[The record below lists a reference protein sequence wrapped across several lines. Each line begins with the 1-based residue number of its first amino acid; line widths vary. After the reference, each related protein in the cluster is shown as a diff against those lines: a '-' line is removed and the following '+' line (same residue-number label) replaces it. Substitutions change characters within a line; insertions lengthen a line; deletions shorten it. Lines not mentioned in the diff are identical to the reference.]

1 MVDLLSYQAKEKAF
15 MSSIQTTSLIKTN
28 KNFIVGYFQSKYHSN
43 VWSFMNNRTQVLK
56 RSIHG
61 AAHIRVV
68 PGNAKEELKKGIK
81 VDQYYYIT
89 ASTIKYGNQGWHL
102 SLRQDLLD
110 CISLSDV
117 PAENYHFLVL
127 LDKMALDITYSDLK
141 KMNHKCM
148 YNQLNQICLLYE
160 LDESKYFPKSMYKPT
175 FTNVKYDSAFAYY
188 EPNFKPECIGNVKY
202 AKKYV
207 KGLYCID
214 LYDEN
219 NNLIKEGVIKGVNMV
234 DLWNGL
240 KKAAGDSTQLDCSS
254 ATSFQNKFRKGRDV
268 KLTNKG
274 SKDVLLA
281 RIRQLEKRV
290 ETLEGE
296 VKELKEFRDE
306 AVRELKEVK
315 AKVEEFD
322 SLTQLDVATSL
333 QSFKV
338 LLYKHCAGG
347 KNKLTKDIV
356 EKEGYSDVFNYL
368 LSKGAITRVPSDN
381 YYFIHWNL
389 LKAA

>member
-1 MVDLLSYQAKEKAF
+1 
-15 MSSIQTTSLIKTN
+15 MSSLQTTSLIKAN

-43 VWSFMNNRTQVLK
+43 AWSFMNNRTQVLK

-68 PGNAKEELKKGIK
+68 PGNSQEELKKGIN
-81 VDQYYYIT
+81 VTQYYYVT

-127 LDKMALDITYSDLK
+127 LDKMALDITYKELK

-148 YNQLNQICLLYE
+148 YNQLNQVCLLYE
-160 LDESKYFPKSMYKPT
+160 LDESKYFSKSMYKPT
-175 FTNVKYDSAFAYY
+175 FTNIKYDSGNSFAYY
-188 EPNFKPECIGNVKY
+188 EPNFKPEFIGNVKY

-219 NNLIKEGVIKGVNMV
+219 NNLIKEEVIKGVNMA
-234 DLWNGL
+234 DLYDGL
-240 KKAAGDSTQLDCSS
+240 KKAAGDSTELDCSS

-268 KLTNKG
+268 KLTNKD

-290 ETLEGE
+290 EFLEE
-296 VKELKEFRDE
+296 ENKQLKVRVEKVEKAVVELKETKADKAE
-306 AVRELKEVK
+306 VLKKEDLLV
-315 AKVEEFD
+315 
-322 SLTQLDVATSL
+322 
-333 QSFKV
+333 FKNWV
-338 LLYKHCAGG
+338 VGYCACG

-368 LSKGAITRVPSDN
+368 LSKEVITRVPSDN

>member
-1 MVDLLSYQAKEKAF
+1 
-15 MSSIQTTSLIKTN
+15 MSSLQTTSLIKAN

-43 VWSFMNNRTQVLK
+43 AWSFMNNRTQVLK
-56 RSIHG
+56 RSSHG

-68 PGNAKEELKKGIK
+68 PGNSQEELKKGLN
-81 VDQYYYIT
+81 VTQYYYIT

-127 LDKMALDITYSDLK
+127 LDKMALDITYRELK

-148 YNQLNQICLLYE
+148 YNQLNQVCLLYE
-160 LDESKYFPKSMYKPT
+160 LDESKYFSKSMYKPT
-175 FTNVKYDSAFAYY
+175 FTNIKYDSGNSFAYY

-219 NNLIKEGVIKGVNMV
+219 NNLIKEEVIKGVNMA
-234 DLWNGL
+234 DLYDGL
-240 KKAAGDSTQLDCSS
+240 KKAAGDSTGLDCSS
-254 ATSFQNKFRKGRDV
+254 VTSFQNKFRKGRDV
-268 KLTNKG
+268 KLTNKD

-290 ETLEGE
+290 EFLEE
-296 VKELKEFRDE
+296 ENKQLKVRVEKVEKAVVELKET
-306 AVRELKEVK
+306 K
-315 AKVEEFD
+315 ADKVEVLKKED
-322 SLTQLDVATSL
+322 LLV
-333 QSFKV
+333 FKNWV
-338 LLYKHCAGG
+338 VEYCACG

-368 LSKGAITRVPSDN
+368 LSKEVITRIPSGN

>member
-1 MVDLLSYQAKEKAF
+1 
-15 MSSIQTTSLIKTN
+15 MSSLQTTSLIKAN

-43 VWSFMNNRTQVLK
+43 AWSFMNNRTQVLK

-68 PGNAKEELKKGIK
+68 PGNSQEELKKGIN
-81 VDQYYYIT
+81 VTQYYYVT

-127 LDKMALDITYSDLK
+127 LDKMALDITYKELK

-148 YNQLNQICLLYE
+148 YNQLNQVCLLYE

-175 FTNVKYDSAFAYY
+175 FTNVKYDGGNSFAYY

-219 NNLIKEGVIKGVNMV
+219 NNLIKEEVIKGVNMA
-234 DLWNGL
+234 DLYDGL
-240 KKAAGDSTQLDCSS
+240 KKAAGDSTELDCSS

-268 KLTNKG
+268 KLTNKD

-290 ETLEGE
+290 EFLEE
-296 VKELKEFRDE
+296 ENKQLKVRVEKVEKAVVELKETKADKAE
-306 AVRELKEVK
+306 VLKKEDLLVFK
-315 AKVEEFD
+315 NWVVE
-322 SLTQLDVATSL
+322 
-333 QSFKV
+333 
-338 LLYKHCAGG
+338 YCACG
-347 KNKLTKDIV
+347 KNKLTKDVV

-368 LSKGAITRVPSDN
+368 LSKEVITRVPSDN

>member
-1 MVDLLSYQAKEKAF
+1 
-15 MSSIQTTSLIKTN
+15 MSSLQTTSLIKAN

-43 VWSFMNNRTQVLK
+43 AWSFMNNRTQVLK

-68 PGNAKEELKKGIK
+68 PGNSQEELKKGIN
-81 VDQYYYIT
+81 VTQYYYIT

-127 LDKMALDITYSDLK
+127 LDKMALDITYRELK

-148 YNQLNQICLLYE
+148 YNQLNQVCLLYE
-160 LDESKYFPKSMYKPT
+160 LDESKYFSKSMYKPT
-175 FTNVKYDSAFAYY
+175 FTNIKYDGDNSFAYY

-219 NNLIKEGVIKGVNMV
+219 NNLIKEEVIKGVNMA
-234 DLWNGL
+234 DLYDGL
-240 KKAAGDSTQLDCSS
+240 KKAAGDSTELDCSS
-254 ATSFQNKFRKGRDV
+254 VTSFQNKFRKGRDV
-268 KLTNKG
+268 KLTNKD

-290 ETLEGE
+290 EFLEE
-296 VKELKEFRDE
+296 ENKQLKVRVEKVEKAVVELKET
-306 AVRELKEVK
+306 K
-315 AKVEEFD
+315 ADKVEVLKKED
-322 SLTQLDVATSL
+322 LLV
-333 QSFKV
+333 FKNWV
-338 LLYKHCAGG
+338 VEYCACG

-368 LSKGAITRVPSDN
+368 LSKEVITRVPSDN

>member
-1 MVDLLSYQAKEKAF
+1 
-15 MSSIQTTSLIKTN
+15 MSSLQTTSLIKAN

-43 VWSFMNNRTQVLK
+43 AWSFMNNRTQVLK

-68 PGNAKEELKKGIK
+68 PGNSHEELKKGIN
-81 VDQYYYIT
+81 VTQYYYVT

-127 LDKMALDITYSDLK
+127 LDKMALDITYRELK

-148 YNQLNQICLLYE
+148 YNQLNQVCLLYE

-175 FTNVKYDSAFAYY
+175 FTNIKYDSGNSFAYY
-188 EPNFKPECIGNVKY
+188 EPNFKPEFIGNVKY

-219 NNLIKEGVIKGVNMV
+219 NNLIKEEVIKGVNMA
-234 DLWNGL
+234 DLYNGL
-240 KKAAGDSTQLDCSS
+240 KKAAGDSTELDCSS

-268 KLTNKG
+268 KLTNKD

-290 ETLEGE
+290 EFLEE
-296 VKELKEFRDE
+296 ENKQLKVRVEKVEKAVVELKETKADKAE
-306 AVRELKEVK
+306 VLKKEDLLVFK
-315 AKVEEFD
+315 NWVVE
-322 SLTQLDVATSL
+322 
-333 QSFKV
+333 
-338 LLYKHCAGG
+338 YCACG

-368 LSKGAITRVPSDN
+368 LSKEVITRIPSGN

>member
-1 MVDLLSYQAKEKAF
+1 
-15 MSSIQTTSLIKTN
+15 MSSLQTTSLIKAN

-43 VWSFMNNRTQVLK
+43 AWSFMNNRTQVLK

-68 PGNAKEELKKGIK
+68 PGNSQEELKKGIN
-81 VDQYYYIT
+81 VTQYYYIT

-127 LDKMALDITYSDLK
+127 LDKMALDITYKELK

-148 YNQLNQICLLYE
+148 YNQLNQVCLLYE
-160 LDESKYFPKSMYKPT
+160 LDESKYFSKSMYKPT
-175 FTNVKYDSAFAYY
+175 FTNIKYDSGNSFAYY

-219 NNLIKEGVIKGVNMV
+219 NNLIKEEVIKGVNMA
-234 DLWNGL
+234 DLYDGL
-240 KKAAGDSTQLDCSS
+240 KKAAGDSTELDCSS
-254 ATSFQNKFRKGRDV
+254 VTSFQNKFRKGRDV
-268 KLTNKG
+268 KLTNKD

-290 ETLEGE
+290 EFLEE
-296 VKELKEFRDE
+296 ENKQLKVRVEKVEKAVVELKET
-306 AVRELKEVK
+306 K
-315 AKVEEFD
+315 ADKVEVLKKED
-322 SLTQLDVATSL
+322 LLV
-333 QSFKV
+333 FKNWV
-338 LLYKHCAGG
+338 VGYCACG
-347 KNKLTKDIV
+347 KNKLTKDVV

-368 LSKGAITRVPSDN
+368 LSKEVITRIPSGN

>member
-1 MVDLLSYQAKEKAF
+1 
-15 MSSIQTTSLIKTN
+15 MSSLQTTSLIKAN

-43 VWSFMNNRTQVLK
+43 AWSFMNNRTQVLK

-68 PGNAKEELKKGIK
+68 PGNSQEELKKGIN
-81 VDQYYYIT
+81 VTQYYYVT
-89 ASTIKYGNQGWHL
+89 ASTIKYGNQGWYL

-127 LDKMALDITYSDLK
+127 LDKMALDITYRELK
-141 KMNHKCM
+141 KMSHKCM
-148 YNQLNQICLLYE
+148 YNQLNQVCLLYE
-160 LDESKYFPKSMYKPT
+160 LDESKYFSKSMYKPT
-175 FTNVKYDSAFAYY
+175 FTNIKYDSGNSFAYY
-188 EPNFKPECIGNVKY
+188 EPNFKPEFIGNVKY

-219 NNLIKEGVIKGVNMV
+219 NNLIKEEVIKGVNMA
-234 DLWNGL
+234 DLYDGL

-254 ATSFQNKFRKGRDV
+254 VTSFQNKFRKGRDV
-268 KLTNKG
+268 KLTNKD

-290 ETLEGE
+290 EFLEE
-296 VKELKEFRDE
+296 ENKQLKVRVEKVEKAVVELKETKADKAE
-306 AVRELKEVK
+306 VLKKEDLLVFK
-315 AKVEEFD
+315 NWVVE
-322 SLTQLDVATSL
+322 
-333 QSFKV
+333 
-338 LLYKHCAGG
+338 YCACG

-368 LSKGAITRVPSDN
+368 LSKEVITRIPSGN

>member
-1 MVDLLSYQAKEKAF
+1 
-15 MSSIQTTSLIKTN
+15 MSSLQTTSLIKAN

-43 VWSFMNNRTQVLK
+43 AWSFMNNRTQVLK

-68 PGNAKEELKKGIK
+68 PGNSQEELKKGLN
-81 VDQYYYIT
+81 VTQYYYIT

-127 LDKMALDITYSDLK
+127 LDKMALDITYRELK

-148 YNQLNQICLLYE
+148 YNQLNQVCLLYE
-160 LDESKYFPKSMYKPT
+160 LDESKYFSKSMYKPT
-175 FTNVKYDSAFAYY
+175 FTNIKYDSGNSFAYY

-219 NNLIKEGVIKGVNMV
+219 NNLIKEEVIKGVNMA
-234 DLWNGL
+234 DLYDGL
-240 KKAAGDSTQLDCSS
+240 KKAAGDSTELDCSS
-254 ATSFQNKFRKGRDV
+254 VTSFQNKFRKGRDV
-268 KLTNKG
+268 KLTNKD

-290 ETLEGE
+290 EFLEE
-296 VKELKEFRDE
+296 ENKQLKVRVEKVEKAVVELKET
-306 AVRELKEVK
+306 K
-315 AKVEEFD
+315 ADKVEVLKKED
-322 SLTQLDVATSL
+322 LLV
-333 QSFKV
+333 FKNWV
-338 LLYKHCAGG
+338 VEYCACG

-368 LSKGAITRVPSDN
+368 LSKEVITRVPSDN

>member
-1 MVDLLSYQAKEKAF
+1 
-15 MSSIQTTSLIKTN
+15 MSSIQTTSLIKAN

-43 VWSFMNNRTQVLK
+43 AWSFMNNRTQVLK

-68 PGNAKEELKKGIK
+68 PGNSQEELKKGLN
-81 VDQYYYIT
+81 VTQYYYVT

-127 LDKMALDITYSDLK
+127 LDKMALDITYKELK
-141 KMNHKCM
+141 KMSHKCM
-148 YNQLNQICLLYE
+148 YNQLNQVCLLYE
-160 LDESKYFPKSMYKPT
+160 LDESKYFSKSMYKPT
-175 FTNVKYDSAFAYY
+175 FTNTKYDSGNSFAYY

-219 NNLIKEGVIKGVNMV
+219 NNLIKEEVIKGVNMA
-234 DLWNGL
+234 DLYDGL

-254 ATSFQNKFRKGRDV
+254 VTSFQNKFRKGRDV
-268 KLTNKG
+268 KLTNKD

-290 ETLEGE
+290 EFLEE
-296 VKELKEFRDE
+296 ENKQLKVRVEKVEKAVVELKETKADKAE
-306 AVRELKEVK
+306 VLKKEDLLVFK
-315 AKVEEFD
+315 NWVVE
-322 SLTQLDVATSL
+322 
-333 QSFKV
+333 
-338 LLYKHCAGG
+338 YCACG

-368 LSKGAITRVPSDN
+368 LSKEVITRIPSGN

>member
-1 MVDLLSYQAKEKAF
+1 
-15 MSSIQTTSLIKTN
+15 MSSLQTTSLIKAN

-43 VWSFMNNRTQVLK
+43 AWSFMNNRTQVLK

-68 PGNAKEELKKGIK
+68 PGNSQEELKKGIN
-81 VDQYYYIT
+81 VTQYYYVT

-127 LDKMALDITYSDLK
+127 LDKMALDITYKELK

-148 YNQLNQICLLYE
+148 YNQLNQVCLLYE

-175 FTNVKYDSAFAYY
+175 FTNIKYDRGNSFAYY
-188 EPNFKPECIGNVKY
+188 EPNFKPEFIGNVKY

-219 NNLIKEGVIKGVNMV
+219 NNLIKEEVIKGVNMA
-234 DLWNGL
+234 DLYDGL
-240 KKAAGDSTQLDCSS
+240 KKAAGDSTELDCSS
-254 ATSFQNKFRKGRDV
+254 VTSFQNKFRKGRDV
-268 KLTNKG
+268 KLTNKD

-290 ETLEGE
+290 EFLEE
-296 VKELKEFRDE
+296 ENKQLKVRVEKVEKAVVELKETKADKAE
-306 AVRELKEVK
+306 VVKKEDLLAFKNWVVK
-315 AKVEEFD
+315 
-322 SLTQLDVATSL
+322 
-333 QSFKV
+333 
-338 LLYKHCAGG
+338 YCAEG

-368 LSKGAITRVPSDN
+368 LSKEVITRVPSDN

>member
-1 MVDLLSYQAKEKAF
+1 
-15 MSSIQTTSLIKTN
+15 MSSLQTTSLIKAN

-43 VWSFMNNRTQVLK
+43 AWSFMNNRTQVLK

-68 PGNAKEELKKGIK
+68 PGNSQEELKRGLN
-81 VDQYYYIT
+81 VTQYYYVT

-127 LDKMALDITYSDLK
+127 LDKMALDITYRELK

-148 YNQLNQICLLYE
+148 YNQLNQVCLLYE
-160 LDESKYFPKSMYKPT
+160 LDESKYFSKSMYKPT
-175 FTNVKYDSAFAYY
+175 FTNIKYDRGNSFAYY
-188 EPNFKPECIGNVKY
+188 EPNFKPEFIGNVKY

-219 NNLIKEGVIKGVNMV
+219 NNLIKEEVIKGVNMA
-234 DLWNGL
+234 DLYDGL
-240 KKAAGDSTQLDCSS
+240 KKAAGDSTELDCSS
-254 ATSFQNKFRKGRDV
+254 VTSFQNKFRKGRDV
-268 KLTNKG
+268 KLTNKD

-290 ETLEGE
+290 EFLEE
-296 VKELKEFRDE
+296 ENKQLKVRVEKVEKAVVELKETKADKAE
-306 AVRELKEVK
+306 VLKKEDLLVFK
-315 AKVEEFD
+315 NWVVE
-322 SLTQLDVATSL
+322 
-333 QSFKV
+333 
-338 LLYKHCAGG
+338 YCACG

-368 LSKGAITRVPSDN
+368 LSKEVITRVPSDN

>member
-1 MVDLLSYQAKEKAF
+1 
-15 MSSIQTTSLIKTN
+15 MSSLQTTSLIKAN

-43 VWSFMNNRTQVLK
+43 AWSFMNNRTQVLK

-68 PGNAKEELKKGIK
+68 PGNSQEELKKGIN
-81 VDQYYYIT
+81 VTQYYYIT

-127 LDKMALDITYSDLK
+127 LDKMALDITYKELK

-148 YNQLNQICLLYE
+148 YNQLNQVCLLYE
-160 LDESKYFPKSMYKPT
+160 LDESKYFSKSMYKPT
-175 FTNVKYDSAFAYY
+175 FTNVKYDGGNSFAYY

-219 NNLIKEGVIKGVNMV
+219 NNLIKEEVIKGVNMA
-234 DLWNGL
+234 DLYDGL
-240 KKAAGDSTQLDCSS
+240 KKAAGDSTELDCSS

-268 KLTNKG
+268 KLTNKD

-290 ETLEGE
+290 EFLEE
-296 VKELKEFRDE
+296 ENKQLKVRVEKVEKAVVELKET
-306 AVRELKEVK
+306 K
-315 AKVEEFD
+315 ADKVEVLKKED
-322 SLTQLDVATSL
+322 LLV
-333 QSFKV
+333 FKNWV
-338 LLYKHCAGG
+338 VEYCACG

-368 LSKGAITRVPSDN
+368 LGKEVITRIPSGN

>member
-1 MVDLLSYQAKEKAF
+1 
-15 MSSIQTTSLIKTN
+15 MSSLQTTSLIKAN

-43 VWSFMNNRTQVLK
+43 AWSFMNNRTQVLK

-68 PGNAKEELKKGIK
+68 PGNSQEELKKGIN
-81 VDQYYYIT
+81 VTQYYYIT

-127 LDKMALDITYSDLK
+127 LDKMALDITYRELK

-148 YNQLNQICLLYE
+148 YNQLNQVCLLYE
-160 LDESKYFPKSMYKPT
+160 LDESKYFSKSMYKPT
-175 FTNVKYDSAFAYY
+175 FTNIKYDGDNSFAYY

-219 NNLIKEGVIKGVNMV
+219 NNLIKEEVIKGVNMA
-234 DLWNGL
+234 DLYDGL
-240 KKAAGDSTQLDCSS
+240 KKAAGDSTELDCSS
-254 ATSFQNKFRKGRDV
+254 VTSFQNKFRKGRDV
-268 KLTNKG
+268 KLTNKD

-290 ETLEGE
+290 EFLEE
-296 VKELKEFRDE
+296 ENKQLKVRVEKVEKAVVELKET
-306 AVRELKEVK
+306 K
-315 AKVEEFD
+315 ADKVEVLKKED
-322 SLTQLDVATSL
+322 LLV
-333 QSFKV
+333 FKNWV
-338 LLYKHCAGG
+338 VEYCACG

-356 EKEGYSDVFNYL
+356 EKEGYSDAFNYL
-368 LSKGAITRVPSDN
+368 LSKEVITRIPSGN

>member
-1 MVDLLSYQAKEKAF
+1 
-15 MSSIQTTSLIKTN
+15 MSSIQTTSLIKAN

-43 VWSFMNNRTQVLK
+43 AWSFMNNRTQVLK

-68 PGNAKEELKKGIK
+68 PGNSQEELKRGLN
-81 VDQYYYIT
+81 VTQYYYVT

-127 LDKMALDITYSDLK
+127 LDKMALDITYKELK

-148 YNQLNQICLLYE
+148 YNQLNQVCLLYE

-175 FTNVKYDSAFAYY
+175 FTNIKYDSGNSFAYY

-219 NNLIKEGVIKGVNMV
+219 NNLIKEEVIKGVNMA
-234 DLWNGL
+234 DLYDGL

-254 ATSFQNKFRKGRDV
+254 VTSFQNKFRKGRDV
-268 KLTNKG
+268 KLTNKD

-290 ETLEGE
+290 EFLEE
-296 VKELKEFRDE
+296 ENKQLKVRVEKVEKAVVELKETKADKAE
-306 AVRELKEVK
+306 VLKKEDLLVFK
-315 AKVEEFD
+315 NWVVE
-322 SLTQLDVATSL
+322 
-333 QSFKV
+333 
-338 LLYKHCAGG
+338 YCACG

-368 LSKGAITRVPSDN
+368 LSKEVITRIPSGN

>member
-1 MVDLLSYQAKEKAF
+1 
-15 MSSIQTTSLIKTN
+15 MSSLQTTSLIKAN

-43 VWSFMNNRTQVLK
+43 AWSFMNNRTQVLK

-68 PGNAKEELKKGIK
+68 PGNSQEELKRGLN
-81 VDQYYYIT
+81 VTQYYYVT

-127 LDKMALDITYSDLK
+127 LDKMALDITYKELK

-148 YNQLNQICLLYE
+148 YNQLNQVCLLYE
-160 LDESKYFPKSMYKPT
+160 LDESKYFSKSMYKPT
-175 FTNVKYDSAFAYY
+175 FTNIKYDGDNSFAYY
-188 EPNFKPECIGNVKY
+188 EPNFKPEYIGNVKY

-219 NNLIKEGVIKGVNMV
+219 NNLIKEEVIKGVNMA
-234 DLWNGL
+234 DLYDGL

-254 ATSFQNKFRKGRDV
+254 VTSFQNKFRKGRDV
-268 KLTNKG
+268 KLTNKD

-290 ETLEGE
+290 EFLEE
-296 VKELKEFRDE
+296 ENKQLKVRVEKVEKAVVELKETKADKAE
-306 AVRELKEVK
+306 VLKKEDLLVFK
-315 AKVEEFD
+315 NWVVE
-322 SLTQLDVATSL
+322 
-333 QSFKV
+333 
-338 LLYKHCAGG
+338 YCACG

-368 LSKGAITRVPSDN
+368 LSKEVITRIPSGN

>member
-1 MVDLLSYQAKEKAF
+1 
-15 MSSIQTTSLIKTN
+15 MSSLQTTSLIKAN

-43 VWSFMNNRTQVLK
+43 AWSFMNNRTQVLK

-68 PGNAKEELKKGIK
+68 PGNSQEELKKGIN
-81 VDQYYYIT
+81 VTQYYYVT

-127 LDKMALDITYSDLK
+127 LDKMALDITYRELK

-148 YNQLNQICLLYE
+148 YNQLNQVCLLYE
-160 LDESKYFPKSMYKPT
+160 LDESKYFSKSMYKPT
-175 FTNVKYDSAFAYY
+175 FTNIKYDGDNSFAYY

-219 NNLIKEGVIKGVNMV
+219 NNLIKEEVIKGVNMA
-234 DLWNGL
+234 DLYDGL
-240 KKAAGDSTQLDCSS
+240 KKAAGDSTELDCSS
-254 ATSFQNKFRKGRDV
+254 VTSFQNKFRKGRDV
-268 KLTNKG
+268 KLTNKD

-290 ETLEGE
+290 EFLEE
-296 VKELKEFRDE
+296 ENKQLKVRVEKVEKAVVELKET
-306 AVRELKEVK
+306 K
-315 AKVEEFD
+315 ADKVEVLKKED
-322 SLTQLDVATSL
+322 LLV
-333 QSFKV
+333 FKNWV
-338 LLYKHCAGG
+338 VEYCACG

-368 LSKGAITRVPSDN
+368 LSKEVITRVPSDN

>member
-1 MVDLLSYQAKEKAF
+1 
-15 MSSIQTTSLIKTN
+15 MSSIQTTSLIKAN

-43 VWSFMNNRTQVLK
+43 AWSFMNNRTQVLK

-68 PGNAKEELKKGIK
+68 PGNSQEELKRGLN
-81 VDQYYYIT
+81 VTQYYYVT

-127 LDKMALDITYSDLK
+127 LDKMALDITYKELK

-148 YNQLNQICLLYE
+148 YNQLNQVCLLYE
-160 LDESKYFPKSMYKPT
+160 LDESKYFSKSMYKPI
-175 FTNVKYDSAFAYY
+175 FTNIKYDSGNPFAYY
-188 EPNFKPECIGNVKY
+188 EPNFKPEFIGNVKY

-219 NNLIKEGVIKGVNMV
+219 NNLIKEEVIKGVNMA
-234 DLWNGL
+234 DLYDGL

-254 ATSFQNKFRKGRDV
+254 VTSFQNKFRKGRDV
-268 KLTNKG
+268 KLTNKD

-290 ETLEGE
+290 EFLEE
-296 VKELKEFRDE
+296 ENKQLKVRVEKVEKAVVELKET
-306 AVRELKEVK
+306 K
-315 AKVEEFD
+315 ADKVEVLKKED
-322 SLTQLDVATSL
+322 LLV
-333 QSFKV
+333 FKNWV
-338 LLYKHCAGG
+338 VEYCACG

-368 LSKGAITRVPSDN
+368 LSKEVITRIPSGN

>member
-1 MVDLLSYQAKEKAF
+1 
-15 MSSIQTTSLIKTN
+15 MSSIQTTSLIKAN

-43 VWSFMNNRTQVLK
+43 AWSFMNNRTQVLK

-81 VDQYYYIT
+81 VDQYYYVT
-89 ASTIKYGNQGWHL
+89 ASTIKYGNQGWYL

-127 LDKMALDITYSDLK
+127 LDKMALDITYSELK

-148 YNQLNQICLLYE
+148 YNQLNQVCLLYE

-175 FTNVKYDSAFAYY
+175 FTNTKYDSGNSFAYY

-219 NNLIKEGVIKGVNMV
+219 NNLIKEEVIKGVNMA
-234 DLWNGL
+234 DLYDGL
-240 KKAAGDSTQLDCSS
+240 KKAAGDSAQLDCSS
-254 ATSFQNKFRKGRDV
+254 VTSFQNKFRKGRDV
-268 KLTNKG
+268 KLTNKD

-290 ETLEGE
+290 EYLEGE
-296 VKELKEFRDE
+296 NKQLKVRVEKVEKDVAELKETKADKAE
-306 AVRELKEVK
+306 VVKKEDLLAFKNWVVK
-315 AKVEEFD
+315 
-322 SLTQLDVATSL
+322 
-333 QSFKV
+333 
-338 LLYKHCAGG
+338 YCAED
-347 KNKLTKDIV
+347 KNKLTKDIA
-356 EKEGYSDVFNYL
+356 EKEGYSDVLNYL
-368 LSKGAITRVPSDN
+368 LSKGVITKVPSGN

-389 LKAA
+389 FKAA

>member
-1 MVDLLSYQAKEKAF
+1 
-15 MSSIQTTSLIKTN
+15 MSSIQTTSLIKAN

-43 VWSFMNNRTQVLK
+43 AWSFMNNRTQVLK

-68 PGNAKEELKKGIK
+68 PGNSQEELKKGIN
-81 VDQYYYIT
+81 VTQYYYVT

-127 LDKMALDITYSDLK
+127 LDKMALDITYRELK

-148 YNQLNQICLLYE
+148 YNQLNQVCLLYE
-160 LDESKYFPKSMYKPT
+160 LDESKYFSKSMYKPT
-175 FTNVKYDSAFAYY
+175 FTNIKYDGDNSFAYY

-219 NNLIKEGVIKGVNMV
+219 NNLIKEEVIKGVNMA
-234 DLWNGL
+234 DLYDGL

-254 ATSFQNKFRKGRDV
+254 VTSFQNKFRKGRDV
-268 KLTNKG
+268 KLTNKD

-290 ETLEGE
+290 EFLEE
-296 VKELKEFRDE
+296 ENKQLKVRVEKVEKAVVELKETKADKAE
-306 AVRELKEVK
+306 VLKKEDLLVFK
-315 AKVEEFD
+315 NWVVE
-322 SLTQLDVATSL
+322 
-333 QSFKV
+333 
-338 LLYKHCAGG
+338 YCACG

-368 LSKGAITRVPSDN
+368 LSKEVITRVPSDN

>member
-1 MVDLLSYQAKEKAF
+1 
-15 MSSIQTTSLIKTN
+15 MSSLQTTSLIKAN

-43 VWSFMNNRTQVLK
+43 AWSFMNNRTQVLK

-68 PGNAKEELKKGIK
+68 PGNSQEELKKGIN
-81 VDQYYYIT
+81 VTQYYYIT

-127 LDKMALDITYSDLK
+127 LDKMALDITYRELK
-141 KMNHKCM
+141 KMDHKCM
-148 YNQLNQICLLYE
+148 YNQLNQVCLLYE
-160 LDESKYFPKSMYKPT
+160 LDESKYFSKSMYKPT
-175 FTNVKYDSAFAYY
+175 FTNVKYDGGNSFAYY

-219 NNLIKEGVIKGVNMV
+219 NNLIKEEVIKGVNMA
-234 DLWNGL
+234 DLYDGL
-240 KKAAGDSTQLDCSS
+240 KKAAGDSTELDCSS
-254 ATSFQNKFRKGRDV
+254 VTSFQNKFRKGRDV
-268 KLTNKG
+268 KLTNKD

-290 ETLEGE
+290 EFLEE
-296 VKELKEFRDE
+296 ENKQLKVRVEKVEKAVVELKETKADKAE
-306 AVRELKEVK
+306 VLKKEDLLVFK
-315 AKVEEFD
+315 NWVVEYCAK
-322 SLTQLDVATSL
+322 
-333 QSFKV
+333 
-338 LLYKHCAGG
+338 G

-368 LSKGAITRVPSDN
+368 LSKEVITRVPSDN

>member
-1 MVDLLSYQAKEKAF
+1 
-15 MSSIQTTSLIKTN
+15 MSSIQTTSLIKAN

-43 VWSFMNNRTQVLK
+43 AWSFMNNRTQVLK

-68 PGNAKEELKKGIK
+68 PGNSQEELKKGLN
-81 VDQYYYIT
+81 VTQYYYVT

-127 LDKMALDITYSDLK
+127 LDKMALDITYKELK

-148 YNQLNQICLLYE
+148 YNQLNQVCLLYE
-160 LDESKYFPKSMYKPT
+160 LDESKYFSKSMYKPI
-175 FTNVKYDSAFAYY
+175 FTNIKYDSGNSFAYY
-188 EPNFKPECIGNVKY
+188 EPNFKPEFIGNVKY

-219 NNLIKEGVIKGVNMV
+219 NNLIKEEVIKGVNMA
-234 DLWNGL
+234 DLYDGL

-254 ATSFQNKFRKGRDV
+254 VTSFQNKFRKGRDV
-268 KLTNKG
+268 KLTNKD

-290 ETLEGE
+290 EFLEE
-296 VKELKEFRDE
+296 ENKQLKVRVEKVEKAVVELKETKADKAE
-306 AVRELKEVK
+306 VLKKEDLLVFK
-315 AKVEEFD
+315 NWVVE
-322 SLTQLDVATSL
+322 
-333 QSFKV
+333 
-338 LLYKHCAGG
+338 YCACG

-368 LSKGAITRVPSDN
+368 LSKEVITRVPSDN

>member
-1 MVDLLSYQAKEKAF
+1 
-15 MSSIQTTSLIKTN
+15 MSSLQTTSLIKAN

-43 VWSFMNNRTQVLK
+43 AWSFMNNRTQVLK

-68 PGNAKEELKKGIK
+68 PGNSQEELKKGIN
-81 VDQYYYIT
+81 VTQYYYIT

-127 LDKMALDITYSDLK
+127 LDKMALDITYRELK
-141 KMNHKCM
+141 KMDHKCM
-148 YNQLNQICLLYE
+148 YNQLNQVCLLYE
-160 LDESKYFPKSMYKPT
+160 LDESKYFSKSMYKPT
-175 FTNVKYDSAFAYY
+175 FTNVKYDGGNSFAYY

-219 NNLIKEGVIKGVNMV
+219 NNLIKEEVIKGVNMA
-234 DLWNGL
+234 DLYDGL
-240 KKAAGDSTQLDCSS
+240 KKAAGDSTELDCSS
-254 ATSFQNKFRKGRDV
+254 VTSFQNKFRKGRDV
-268 KLTNKG
+268 KLTNKD

-290 ETLEGE
+290 EFLEE
-296 VKELKEFRDE
+296 ENKQLKVRVEKVEKAVVELKETKADKAE
-306 AVRELKEVK
+306 VLKKEDLLVFK
-315 AKVEEFD
+315 NWVVE
-322 SLTQLDVATSL
+322 
-333 QSFKV
+333 
-338 LLYKHCAGG
+338 YCACG

-368 LSKGAITRVPSDN
+368 LSKEVITRVPSDN

>member
-1 MVDLLSYQAKEKAF
+1 
-15 MSSIQTTSLIKTN
+15 MSSLQTTSLIKAN

-43 VWSFMNNRTQVLK
+43 AWSFMNNRTQVLK

-68 PGNAKEELKKGIK
+68 PGNSQEELKRGLN
-81 VDQYYYIT
+81 VTQYYYVT

-127 LDKMALDITYSDLK
+127 LDKMALDITYKELK

-148 YNQLNQICLLYE
+148 YNQLNQVCLLYE

-175 FTNVKYDSAFAYY
+175 FTNIKYDSGNSFAYY

-219 NNLIKEGVIKGVNMV
+219 NNLIKEEVIKGVNMA
-234 DLWNGL
+234 DLYDGL

-254 ATSFQNKFRKGRDV
+254 VTSFQNKFRKGRDV
-268 KLTNKG
+268 KLTNKD

-290 ETLEGE
+290 EFLEE
-296 VKELKEFRDE
+296 ENKQLKVRVEKVEKAVVELKETKADKAE
-306 AVRELKEVK
+306 VLKKEDLLVFK
-315 AKVEEFD
+315 NWVVE
-322 SLTQLDVATSL
+322 
-333 QSFKV
+333 
-338 LLYKHCAGG
+338 YCACG

-368 LSKGAITRVPSDN
+368 LSKEVITRIPSGN

>member
-1 MVDLLSYQAKEKAF
+1 
-15 MSSIQTTSLIKTN
+15 MSSLQTTSLIKAN

-43 VWSFMNNRTQVLK
+43 AWSFMNNRTQVLK

-68 PGNAKEELKKGIK
+68 PGNSQEELKRGLN
-81 VDQYYYIT
+81 VTQYYYIT

-102 SLRQDLLD
+102 SLRQDLLN
-110 CISLSDV
+110 CISVSDV
-117 PAENYHFLVL
+117 PAENYHFLVI
-127 LDKMALDITYSDLK
+127 LDKMAMDITYSDLK
-141 KMNHKCM
+141 KMSHKCM
-148 YNQLNQICLLYE
+148 YNQMNQVCLLYE
-160 LDESKYFPKSMYKPT
+160 LDESKYFSKSMYKPT
-175 FTNVKYDSAFAYY
+175 FTNIKYDGDNSFAYY

-219 NNLIKEGVIKGVNMV
+219 NNLIKEEVIKGVNMA
-234 DLWNGL
+234 DLYDGL
-240 KKAAGDSTQLDCSS
+240 KKAAGDSTELDCSS
-254 ATSFQNKFRKGRDV
+254 VTSFQNKFRKGRDV
-268 KLTNKG
+268 KLTNKD

-290 ETLEGE
+290 EFLEE
-296 VKELKEFRDE
+296 ENKQLKVRVEKVEKAVVELKET
-306 AVRELKEVK
+306 K
-315 AKVEEFD
+315 ADKVEVLKKED
-322 SLTQLDVATSL
+322 LLV
-333 QSFKV
+333 FKNWV
-338 LLYKHCAGG
+338 VEYCAKG

-368 LSKGAITRVPSDN
+368 LSKEVITRVPSDN

>member
-1 MVDLLSYQAKEKAF
+1 
-15 MSSIQTTSLIKTN
+15 MSSLQTTSLIKAN

-43 VWSFMNNRTQVLK
+43 AWSFMNNRTQVLK

-68 PGNAKEELKKGIK
+68 PGNSQEELKKGIN
-81 VDQYYYIT
+81 VTQYYYVT

-127 LDKMALDITYSDLK
+127 LDKMALDITYKELK

-148 YNQLNQICLLYE
+148 YNQLNQVCLLYE
-160 LDESKYFPKSMYKPT
+160 LDESKYFPKSMYKPA
-175 FTNVKYDSAFAYY
+175 FTNIKYDSGNSFAYY

-219 NNLIKEGVIKGVNMV
+219 NNLIKEEVIKGVNMA
-234 DLWNGL
+234 DLYDGL
-240 KKAAGDSTQLDCSS
+240 KKAAGDSTELDCSS

-268 KLTNKG
+268 KLTNKD

-290 ETLEGE
+290 EFLEE
-296 VKELKEFRDE
+296 ENKQLKVRVEKVEKAVVELKETKADKAE
-306 AVRELKEVK
+306 VLKKEDLLVFK
-315 AKVEEFD
+315 NWVVE
-322 SLTQLDVATSL
+322 
-333 QSFKV
+333 
-338 LLYKHCAGG
+338 YCACG

-368 LSKGAITRVPSDN
+368 LSKEVITRVPSDN

>member
-1 MVDLLSYQAKEKAF
+1 
-15 MSSIQTTSLIKTN
+15 MSSIQTTSLIKAN

-43 VWSFMNNRTQVLK
+43 AWSFMNNRTQVLK

-68 PGNAKEELKKGIK
+68 PGNSQEELKRGLN
-81 VDQYYYIT
+81 VTQYYYIT

-127 LDKMALDITYSDLK
+127 LDKMALDITYKELK

-148 YNQLNQICLLYE
+148 YNQLNQVCLLYE
-160 LDESKYFPKSMYKPT
+160 LDESKYFSKSMYKPT
-175 FTNVKYDSAFAYY
+175 FTNTKYDGDNSFAYY

-219 NNLIKEGVIKGVNMV
+219 NNLVKEEVIKGVNMA
-234 DLWNGL
+234 DLYDGL
-240 KKAAGDSTQLDCSS
+240 KKAAGDSTELDCSS
-254 ATSFQNKFRKGRDV
+254 VTSFQNKFRKGRDV
-268 KLTNKG
+268 KLTNKD

-290 ETLEGE
+290 EFLEE
-296 VKELKEFRDE
+296 ENKQLKVRVEKVEKAVVELKETKADKAE
-306 AVRELKEVK
+306 VLKKEDLLVFK
-315 AKVEEFD
+315 NWVVE
-322 SLTQLDVATSL
+322 
-333 QSFKV
+333 
-338 LLYKHCAGG
+338 YCACG
-347 KNKLTKDIV
+347 KNKLTKDVV

-368 LSKGAITRVPSDN
+368 LSKEVITRIPSGN

>member
-1 MVDLLSYQAKEKAF
+1 
-15 MSSIQTTSLIKTN
+15 MSSIQTTSLIKAN

-43 VWSFMNNRTQVLK
+43 AWSFMNNRTQVLK

-68 PGNAKEELKKGIK
+68 PGNSQEELKRGLN
-81 VDQYYYIT
+81 VTQYYYVT

-127 LDKMALDITYSDLK
+127 LDKMALDITYKELK

-148 YNQLNQICLLYE
+148 YNQLNQVCLLYE
-160 LDESKYFPKSMYKPT
+160 LDESKYFSKSMYKPT
-175 FTNVKYDSAFAYY
+175 FTNIKYDSGNSFAYY

-219 NNLIKEGVIKGVNMV
+219 NNLIKEEVIKGVNMA
-234 DLWNGL
+234 DLYDGL
-240 KKAAGDSTQLDCSS
+240 KKAAGDSTELDCSS
-254 ATSFQNKFRKGRDV
+254 VTSFQNKFRKGRDV
-268 KLTNKG
+268 KLTNKD

-290 ETLEGE
+290 EFLEE
-296 VKELKEFRDE
+296 ENKQLKVRVEKVEKAVVELKET
-306 AVRELKEVK
+306 K
-315 AKVEEFD
+315 ADKVEVLKKED
-322 SLTQLDVATSL
+322 LLV
-333 QSFKV
+333 FKNWV
-338 LLYKHCAGG
+338 VEYCACG

-368 LSKGAITRVPSDN
+368 LSKEVITRVPSDN

>member
-1 MVDLLSYQAKEKAF
+1 
-15 MSSIQTTSLIKTN
+15 MSSLQTTSLIKAN

-43 VWSFMNNRTQVLK
+43 AWSFMNNRTQVLK

-68 PGNAKEELKKGIK
+68 PGNSQEELKKGIN
-81 VDQYYYIT
+81 VTQYYYVT

-127 LDKMALDITYSDLK
+127 LDKMALDITYKELK

-148 YNQLNQICLLYE
+148 YNQLNQVCLLYE

-175 FTNVKYDSAFAYY
+175 FTNIKYDSGNSFAYY
-188 EPNFKPECIGNVKY
+188 EPNFKPEFIGNVKY

-219 NNLIKEGVIKGVNMV
+219 NNLIKEEVIKGVNMA
-234 DLWNGL
+234 DLYNGL
-240 KKAAGDSTQLDCSS
+240 KKAAGDSTELDCSS

-268 KLTNKG
+268 KLTNKD

-290 ETLEGE
+290 EFLEE
-296 VKELKEFRDE
+296 ENKQLKVRVEKVEKAVVELKETKADKAE
-306 AVRELKEVK
+306 VLKKEDLLVFK
-315 AKVEEFD
+315 NWVVE
-322 SLTQLDVATSL
+322 
-333 QSFKV
+333 
-338 LLYKHCAGG
+338 YCACG
-347 KNKLTKDIV
+347 KNKLTKDVV

-368 LSKGAITRVPSDN
+368 LSKEVITRIPSGN

>member
-1 MVDLLSYQAKEKAF
+1 
-15 MSSIQTTSLIKTN
+15 MSSIQTTSLIKAN

-43 VWSFMNNRTQVLK
+43 AWSFMNNRTQVLK

-68 PGNAKEELKKGIK
+68 PGNAQEELKKGIK
-81 VDQYYYIT
+81 VDQYYYVT
-89 ASTIKYGNQGWHL
+89 ASTIKYGNQGWYL

-127 LDKMALDITYSDLK
+127 LDKMALDITYSELK

-148 YNQLNQICLLYE
+148 YNQLNQVCLLYE

-175 FTNVKYDSAFAYY
+175 FTNTKYDSGNSFAYY

-219 NNLIKEGVIKGVNMV
+219 NNLIKEEVIKGVNMA
-234 DLWNGL
+234 DLYDGL
-240 KKAAGDSTQLDCSS
+240 KKAAGDSAQLDCSS
-254 ATSFQNKFRKGRDV
+254 VTSFQNKFRKGRDV
-268 KLTNKG
+268 KLTNKD

-290 ETLEGE
+290 EYLEGE
-296 VKELKEFRDE
+296 NKQLKVRVEKVEKDVAELKETKADKAE
-306 AVRELKEVK
+306 VVKKEDLLAFKNWVVK
-315 AKVEEFD
+315 
-322 SLTQLDVATSL
+322 
-333 QSFKV
+333 
-338 LLYKHCAGG
+338 YCAED
-347 KNKLTKDIV
+347 KNKLTKDIA
-356 EKEGYSDVFNYL
+356 EKEGYSDVLNYL
-368 LSKGAITRVPSDN
+368 LSKGVITKVPSGN

-389 LKAA
+389 FKAA

>member
-1 MVDLLSYQAKEKAF
+1 
-15 MSSIQTTSLIKTN
+15 MSSLQTTSLIKAN

-43 VWSFMNNRTQVLK
+43 AWSFMNNRTQVLK

-68 PGNAKEELKKGIK
+68 PGNSQEELKRGLN
-81 VDQYYYIT
+81 VTQYYYVT

-127 LDKMALDITYSDLK
+127 LDKMALDITYKELK

-148 YNQLNQICLLYE
+148 YNQLNQVCLLYE
-160 LDESKYFPKSMYKPT
+160 LDESKYFSKSMYKPT
-175 FTNVKYDSAFAYY
+175 FTNIKYDSGNSFAYY

-219 NNLIKEGVIKGVNMV
+219 NNLIKEEVIKGVNMA
-234 DLWNGL
+234 DLYDGL

-254 ATSFQNKFRKGRDV
+254 VTSFQNKFRKGRDV
-268 KLTNKG
+268 KLTNKD

-290 ETLEGE
+290 EFLEE
-296 VKELKEFRDE
+296 ENKQLKVRVEKVEKAVVELKETKADKAE
-306 AVRELKEVK
+306 VLKKEDLLVFK
-315 AKVEEFD
+315 NWVVE
-322 SLTQLDVATSL
+322 
-333 QSFKV
+333 
-338 LLYKHCAGG
+338 YCACG

-368 LSKGAITRVPSDN
+368 LSKEVITRVPSDN

>member
-1 MVDLLSYQAKEKAF
+1 
-15 MSSIQTTSLIKTN
+15 MSSLQTTSLIKAN

-43 VWSFMNNRTQVLK
+43 AWSFMNNRTQVLK

-68 PGNAKEELKKGIK
+68 PGNSQEEIKKGIN
-81 VDQYYYIT
+81 VTQYYYIT

-127 LDKMALDITYSDLK
+127 LDKMALDITYKELK

-148 YNQLNQICLLYE
+148 YNQLKQVCLLYE
-160 LDESKYFPKSMYKPT
+160 LDKSKYFPKSMYKPT
-175 FTNVKYDSAFAYY
+175 FTNTKYDSGNSFAYY

-219 NNLIKEGVIKGVNMV
+219 NNLIKEEVIKGVNMA
-234 DLWNGL
+234 DLYDGL

-254 ATSFQNKFRKGRDV
+254 VTSFQNKFRKGRDV
-268 KLTNKG
+268 KLTNKD

-290 ETLEGE
+290 EFLEE
-296 VKELKEFRDE
+296 ENKQLKVRVEKVEKAVVELKET
-306 AVRELKEVK
+306 K
-315 AKVEEFD
+315 ADKVEVVKKED
-322 SLTQLDVATSL
+322 LLV
-333 QSFKV
+333 FKNWV
-338 LLYKHCAGG
+338 VKYCAEG
-347 KNKLTKDIV
+347 KNKLTKDVV

-368 LSKGAITRVPSDN
+368 LSKEAITRVPSNN

>member
-1 MVDLLSYQAKEKAF
+1 
-15 MSSIQTTSLIKTN
+15 MSSLQTTSLIKAN

-43 VWSFMNNRTQVLK
+43 AWSFMNNRTQVLK

-68 PGNAKEELKKGIK
+68 PGNSQEELKKGIN
-81 VDQYYYIT
+81 VTQYYYIT

-127 LDKMALDITYSDLK
+127 LDKMALDITYKELK

-148 YNQLNQICLLYE
+148 YNQLNQVCLLYE
-160 LDESKYFPKSMYKPT
+160 LDESKYFSKSMYKPT
-175 FTNVKYDSAFAYY
+175 FTNIKYDGDNSFAYY

-219 NNLIKEGVIKGVNMV
+219 NNLIKEEVIKGVNMA
-234 DLWNGL
+234 DLYDGL

-254 ATSFQNKFRKGRDV
+254 VTSFQNKFRKGRDV
-268 KLTNKG
+268 KLTNKD

-290 ETLEGE
+290 EFLEE
-296 VKELKEFRDE
+296 ENKQLKVRVEKVEKAVVELKETKADKAE
-306 AVRELKEVK
+306 VLKKEDLLVFK
-315 AKVEEFD
+315 NWVVE
-322 SLTQLDVATSL
+322 
-333 QSFKV
+333 
-338 LLYKHCAGG
+338 YCACG

-368 LSKGAITRVPSDN
+368 LSKEVITRIPSGN

>member
-1 MVDLLSYQAKEKAF
+1 
-15 MSSIQTTSLIKTN
+15 MSSLQTTSLIKAN

-43 VWSFMNNRTQVLK
+43 AWSFMNNRTQVLK

-68 PGNAKEELKKGIK
+68 PGNSQEELKKGIN
-81 VDQYYYIT
+81 VTQYYYIT

-127 LDKMALDITYSDLK
+127 LDKMALDITYRELK

-148 YNQLNQICLLYE
+148 YNQLNQVCLLYE
-160 LDESKYFPKSMYKPT
+160 LDESKYFSKSMYKPT
-175 FTNVKYDSAFAYY
+175 FTNIKYDSGNSFAYY

-219 NNLIKEGVIKGVNMV
+219 NNLIKEEVIKGVNMA
-234 DLWNGL
+234 DLYDGL
-240 KKAAGDSTQLDCSS
+240 KKAAGDSTELDCSS
-254 ATSFQNKFRKGRDV
+254 VTSFQNKFRKGRDV
-268 KLTNKG
+268 KLTNKD

-290 ETLEGE
+290 EFLEE
-296 VKELKEFRDE
+296 ENKQLKVRVEKVEKAVVELKET
-306 AVRELKEVK
+306 K
-315 AKVEEFD
+315 ADKVEVLKKED
-322 SLTQLDVATSL
+322 LLV
-333 QSFKV
+333 FKNWV
-338 LLYKHCAGG
+338 VEYCACG
-347 KNKLTKDIV
+347 KNKLTKDVV
-356 EKEGYSDVFNYL
+356 EKEGYSDIFNYL
-368 LSKGAITRVPSDN
+368 LSKGAITRVPSNN
-381 YYFIHWNL
+381 YYFIHWSL